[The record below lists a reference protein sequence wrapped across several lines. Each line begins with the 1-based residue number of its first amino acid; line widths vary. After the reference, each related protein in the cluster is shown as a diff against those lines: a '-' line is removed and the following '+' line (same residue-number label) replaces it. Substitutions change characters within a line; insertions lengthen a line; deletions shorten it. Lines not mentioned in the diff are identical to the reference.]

1 MIKFVCLLKR
11 KKGLSFEQFKHY
23 YENNHAPLA
32 FSYLTKALH
41 YQRRYLQSS
50 MPGYLE
56 SEGELSGMY
65 DCFTEVWF
73 ENRADMDENLSVL
86 AHPDTAAVVIADEE
100 KFLDRSQLR
109 FFIVEDECKS
119 AASSRKPE

>member
-1 MIKFVCLLKR
+1 MIKFVCMLKR
-11 KKGLSFEQFKHY
+11 KKGLSFDEFKHY

-41 YQRRYLQSS
+41 YQRRYLQPA

-56 SEGELSGMY
+56 AESEVPGMY

-73 ENRADMDENLSVL
+73 ENRADMESNLAVL
-86 AHPDTAAVVIADEE
+86 ADPVAAAVVIADEE
-100 KFLDRSQLR
+100 KFLDRAALR

-119 AASSRKPE
+119 T

>member
-23 YENNHAPLA
+23 YENHHAPLA
-32 FSYLTKALH
+32 NSYLTKALH
-41 YQRRYLQSS
+41 YQRRYLTSA
-50 MPGYLE
+50 MPGYLG
-56 SEGELSGMY
+56 SEDDMPGLY

-73 ENRADMDENLSVL
+73 ENRADMEENLAVL
-86 AHPDTAAVVIADEE
+86 GHADTAKIVIEDEE

-109 FFIVEDECKS
+109 FFIVEDECKL
-119 AASSRKPE
+119 

>member
-23 YENNHAPLA
+23 YENNHARLA
-32 FSYLTKALH
+32 NSYLTKALK
-41 YQRRYLQSS
+41 YQRRYLQSA
-50 MPGYLE
+50 MPGYMA
-56 SEGELSGMY
+56 SEGELPGMY

-73 ENRADMDENLSVL
+73 ENRADMEANLAVL
-86 AHPDTAAVVIADEE
+86 SEKQAAAVVIEDEE

-109 FFIVEDECKS
+109 FFIVEDECMLK
-119 AASSRKPE
+119 